1 MLNFEK
7 WVTEKLL
14 NVETDNQFTIE
25 LKRYLE
31 SINQTPAAGEESKQE
46 NTEKGNLNNQILN
59 IIV

>member
-31 SINQTPAAGEESKQE
+31 SIN
-46 NTEKGNLNNQILN
+46 
-59 IIV
+59 